1 MPHITNYRLDGVRL
15 PSVST
20 ITGVLSK
27 EGLNRWYRKHGFE
40 ECDRLSGVARD
51 RGTAVAT
58 MFEEYRKTGKKPHS
72 KFHKTVLAEWLKW
85 GEGWKGVTL
94 VPEPHLV
101 NTLDKYHGSPDLVFY
116 DGEKWAVGDD
126 KCKGRFADYG
136 LLMNEHG
143 YAMCNMIHD
152 TETDE
157 LKPVP
162 WKVPLDNIFF
172 WTYNPETGKLYP
184 HHHKFDPGVY
194 ADFLECRRMW
204 ELNKVAEKYFKE
216 NAIVLPEESDE
227 AK

>member
-1 MPHITNYRLDGVRL
+1 MPHVERYSLDGVRL

-20 ITGVLSK
+20 ITGSLSK

-40 ECDRLSGVARD
+40 ECDRMSGEARD

-58 MFEEYRKTGKKPHS
+58 MLEEYRKVGKKPRS
-72 KFHKTVLAEWLKW
+72 KFHKIVLGEWLAW
-85 GEGWKGVTL
+85 GEGWNGVTL

-116 DGEKWAVGDD
+116 DGEKWAIGDD

-143 YAMCNMIHD
+143 YAMCDMMHD
-152 TETDE
+152 TETNE

-162 WKVPLDNIFF
+162 WKTPVEDIFF
-172 WTYNPETGKLYP
+172 WTYNPESGKLYP
-184 HHHKFDPGVY
+184 HHHKFDHAVY
-194 ADFLECRRMW
+194 EHFLECRRMW
-204 ELNKVAEKYFKE
+204 ELNKIAESYFKS
-216 NAIVLPEESDE
+216 NAIVLPEENSE